1 MEGLADCNISVN
13 KYPKDFQ
20 NILNKLSN
28 VIYPLLPAKRSKE
41 KPKKGYDY
49 SATNNYSNGFSNN
62 VNNTLNNMRKKY

>member
-1 MEGLADCNISVN
+1 MN

-28 VIYPLLPAKRSKE
+28 VIYPLLPAKKGRE
-41 KPKKGYDY
+41 KPTKGY
-49 SATNNYSNGFSNN
+49 NYSNGYTSGFSNS